1 MVFLF
6 QIASLLAVVACGTF
20 ARRRFLSDAGVRE
33 IARLATDVAYPALIV
48 DSVLA
53 FTRHDLAANALL
65 PLAAGAVALVGLL
78 PAAVC
83 IPVFLRRARSS
94 TRRAF
99 AFQCLINNY
108 LFLPLPIV
116 ASLFGPRGVALLVF
130 ASLGFEIVLWSLGV
144 SLFAARPGWRSL
156 AAALASPPFVA
167 LLLGLLYVLA
177 RPILP
182 MPSSPAALA
191 ARSAARGAL
200 SLLGAATVPMA
211 MMVAGARFATM
222 PLSTLR
228 LPIVWLAVF
237 LRLVLIPLLALPLL
251 WVFPLS
257 ADARSILA
265 LVATMPAALVSSLLC
280 ERHGGDA
287 PFISGTLLL
296 SHLLA
301 LLTVPLLL
309 VLFPFFP

>member
-6 QIASLLAVVACGTF
+6 QIAALLAIVACGAF

-53 FTRHDLAANALL
+53 FSIADLAANALL
-65 PLAAGAVALVGLL
+65 PLAAVAVALVGLL

-83 IPVFLRRARSS
+83 IPLFLRHAPAA

-108 LFLPLPIV
+108 LFLPLPII
-116 ASLFGPRGVALLVF
+116 ASLYGPRGVALLVF

-167 LLLGLLYVLA
+167 LLLGLLYVLL
-177 RPILP
+177 RPVLP
-182 MPSSPAALA
+182 IPSSPVALA

-222 PLSTLR
+222 PLPTLR
-228 LPIVWLAVF
+228 LPAVWLAVF
-237 LRLVLIPLLALPLL
+237 LRLLLIPLLALPLL
-251 WVFPLS
+251 RLFPLPT
-257 ADARSILA
+257 DARAILA
-265 LVATMPAALVSSLLC
+265 IVATMPCALVSSLLC

-301 LLTVPLLL
+301 IATVPLLL
-309 VLFPFFP
+309 ALFP

>member
-6 QIASLLAVVACGTF
+6 QIAALLAVVACGAY

-33 IARLATDVAYPALIV
+33 IARLATDVAYPALV
-48 DSVLA
+48 FESVLA
-53 FTRHDLAANALL
+53 FTRSDLAANALL
-65 PLAAGAVALVGLL
+65 PLAAVAVALVGLL

-83 IPVFLRRARSS
+83 IPLFLRRAPAE

-116 ASLFGPRGVALLVF
+116 ASLYGPRGVALLVF

-144 SLFAARPGWRSL
+144 SLFAARPSLRSV
-156 AAALASPPFVA
+156 AATLASPPFVA
-167 LLLGLLYVLA
+167 LLLGLLYVLL

-182 MPSSPAALA
+182 LPSSPTALA

-200 SLLGAATVPMA
+200 SLLGAATVPLA
-211 MMVAGARFATM
+211 MLVAGARFATM
-222 PLSTLR
+222 PLPTLR
-228 LPIVWLAVF
+228 LPSVWLAVF
-237 LRLVLIPLLALPLL
+237 LRLLLIPLLALPLL
-251 WVFPLS
+251 RLFPLS
-257 ADARSILA
+257 PDARTILA
-265 LVATMPAALVSSLLC
+265 IVATMPCALVSSLLC

-301 LLTVPLLL
+301 LVTVPLLL
-309 VLFPFFP
+309 SLFP

>member
-1 MVFLF
+1 VVFLF
-6 QIASLLAVVACGTF
+6 QIAALLAIVACGAF
-20 ARRRFLSDAGVRE
+20 ARRRFLTDAGVRE
-33 IARLATDVAYPALIV
+33 IARLATDVAYPALV
-48 DSVLA
+48 FDSVLA
-53 FTRHDLAANALL
+53 FSASDLAANALL
-65 PLAAGAVALVGLL
+65 PLAAVAVALVGLL

-83 IPVFLRRARSS
+83 LPLFLRRAPSA

-116 ASLFGPRGVALLVF
+116 ASLYGPRGVALLVF

-167 LLLGLLYVLA
+167 LLLGLLYVLL
-177 RPILP
+177 RPVLP
-182 MPSSPAALA
+182 LPASPVAVA

-200 SLLGAATVPMA
+200 SLLRAATVPMA

-222 PLSTLR
+222 PLPTLR
-228 LPIVWLAVF
+228 LPSVWLAVF
-237 LRLVLIPLLALPLL
+237 LRLLLIPLLALPLL
-251 WVFPLS
+251 RLFPLPS
-257 ADARSILA
+257 DARAILA
-265 LVATMPAALVSSLLC
+265 IVATMPCALVSSLLC

-301 LLTVPLLL
+301 VPTVPLLL
-309 VLFPFFP
+309 SLFA